1 MLFRVLRDVA
11 LTANFERPADPRL
24 LEDEVEVVER
34 KAKRKEKEEKE
45 EKKEKKEKKEETYL
59 EEKVEEK
66 DLVKAQSVE
75 ELFDDFDPESP
86 EAMPRQ
92 YVETQEHFEPEL
104 LQHVDSPRHEDPDEA

>member
-24 LEDEVEVVER
+24 LEDEVEVVEK

-45 EKKEKKEKKEETYL
+45 EKKEKKEETYL